1 MEHKTLDEIRNVA
14 DVQPSWLG
22 SRPLTKCERLERW
35 AEVLE
40 RAGGRQ
46 LKTLFEI
53 EYLSRAERA
62 ALRAD
67 DSPLSVAFADTRLR
81 AAGLAGDTV
90 GEAIAFFG
98 VSEMEMHR
106 ILCFCHHGDTM
117 CSARSCRCGACRV
130 ESPAVPVADVRR
142 RHRRS
147 DHDRR
152 TGSLRISGARQ
163 RAVSSPYAAE
173 TADA

>member
-1 MEHKTLDEIRNVA
+1 MEHKTLDEIRHVA
-14 DVQPSWLG
+14 DIQPRLLG
-22 SRPLTKCERLERW
+22 SRPLAKCERLVRW

-40 RAGGRQ
+40 RQGGRR

-67 DSPLSVAFADTRLR
+67 DSPLSVAFADARLR

-90 GEAIAFFG
+90 GDAVAFFE

-106 ILCFCHHGDTM
+106 ILCFCHHGETM
-117 CSARSCRCGACRV
+117 S
-130 ESPAVPVADVRR
+130 ADVAAARVR
-142 RHRRS
+142 AAAVRAAWNRPLYLS
-147 DHDRR
+147 PMFVGGIAAAIF
-152 TGSLRISGARQ
+152 TIGAL
-163 RAVSSPYAAE
+163 AV
-173 TADA
+173 